1 MLVWAIIRDHAGLK
15 CVNPF
20 LLSCGFIQ
28 PGTEVEIEETNEVV
42 YDYEM
47 QLENT
52 KPYSKLQGSVFFIS
66 ISDRG
71 KKRTITK
78 VHYTNL
84 RHNDVCV
91 FANPCQTYKE
101 AMIKDSR
108 FINVDHFTLRRKV
121 VGGQGATIAISD
133 KPADLGEEIVLEV
146 IVNRALQSTDGMRST
161 TLNKSNYPMASTSGT
176 TSGVDPAEQSVS
188 ESPRKKWNLN
198 KLTDRLWE
206 ENAVYVFSKDV
217 DDLTNQEMLT
227 EMAEC
232 LKARAW
238 CTLVGPQDR
247 GGKTYQKSLEKHA
260 KDEFSNNNVV
270 SRPVWFTKT
279 LCELYDSIG
288 FLQCGGVTSTC
299 FLVSK
304 NMIATNW
311 HVVNKIEIARR
322 ASTHHDHS
330 VVKIYFRYEKNG
342 VPLSNIN
349 GYKLK
354 PLSDEGNVICRRLDY
369 AFLFLEECVEGI
381 VLGDRVRCAIP
392 EHGNVCVVGHPRGEE
407 KQDELCPILPLHDDR
422 RSLELERRYEENEL
436 HCRNNQSSCALA
448 YIGQKCV
455 HSHHSSLQQLR
466 DETNAVTYDTGSM
479 FKGSSGAPVF
489 NMKCKIVALH
499 TAGFLVGINDTRSI
513 IEFGIT
519 FESIIA
525 DLEASGRS
533 QFVRKH
539 FPFCYGVELMEVD

>member
-1 MLVWAIIRDHAGLK
+1 MWGSIRGHTGLK

-20 LLSCGFIQ
+20 LLPCGFIQ
-28 PGTEVEIEETNEVV
+28 PETEVEMEERKEVI
-42 YDYEM
+42 YDYDM
-47 QLENT
+47 QVENT
-52 KPYSKLQGSVFFIS
+52 KPFSKLQGSVFFVS
-66 ISDRG
+66 ISSRKNKQG
-71 KKRTITK
+71 ITK
-78 VHYTNL
+78 VHYKGL
-84 RHNDVCV
+84 RYHDVCV
-91 FANPCQTYKE
+91 FASPCQTYQE

-108 FINVDHFTLRRKV
+108 FIDVDHFTLRQKV
-121 VGGQGATIAISD
+121 VGAAQGAKIAINE
-133 KPADLGEEIVLEV
+133 KPVDLGKEIVLEV
-146 IVNRALQSTDGMRST
+146 TVNRAVQSTADKCST
-161 TLNKSNYPMASTSGT
+161 TSNNSNYPMASTSGST
-176 TSGVDPAEQSVS
+176 RGVDPAERSVF
-188 ESPRKKWNLN
+188 ESPRKKRNFN
-198 KLTDRLWE
+198 KLTVKLWE

-227 EMAEC
+227 EMEEC
-232 LKARAW
+232 LRARAC

-247 GGKTYQKSLEKHA
+247 GEKKYQKSLEKHA
-260 KDEFSNNNVV
+260 KDEFSNSNVI
-270 SRPVWFTKT
+270 SRPVQFTKS

-288 FLQCGGVTSTC
+288 FLLCGGVISTC

-311 HVVNKIEIARR
+311 HVVNKIKIARR

-330 VVKIYFRYEKNG
+330 VVKIYFRYENNG

-349 GYKLK
+349 GHKLK

-369 AFLFLEECVEGI
+369 AFLFLEEFVEGI

-407 KQDELCPILPLHDDR
+407 KQDELCPILPLHDDG

-539 FPFCYGVELMEVD
+539 FPFCYGVEHMEVD